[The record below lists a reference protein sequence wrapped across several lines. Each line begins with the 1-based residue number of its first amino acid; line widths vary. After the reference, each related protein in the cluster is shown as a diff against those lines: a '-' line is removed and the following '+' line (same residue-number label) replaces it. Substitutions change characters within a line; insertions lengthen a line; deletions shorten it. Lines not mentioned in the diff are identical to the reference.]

1 MNTLRVVIIIFFAT
15 LSSNVLAK
23 PKNFDE
29 CILENIAATSTA
41 AAVAAITRAC
51 RNLYPSET
59 SNKKAEEKK
68 QPVKKQPLYRVIS
81 LRKNDT
87 EFVDIFGKRMFRV
100 HVTNESKYKVYGY
113 WDYETRVWVE
123 YRVVGC
129 GDNPATKAETK
140 KIQRALNNRKFLVG
154 KPDGILGPKTIAA
167 LKRFQQSEGLVK
179 SGEINRIT
187 AERLGVSLGAF
198 DPTRKVTV
206 GGSIPGNSINPRESR
221 YVDFEYSSFIPK
233 GECFYSGVK
242 AKVQIN

>member
-41 AAVAAITRAC
+41 AC
-51 RNLYPSET
+51 RNLFPSET
-59 SNKKAEEKK
+59 SNKKAEE
-68 QPVKKQPLYRVIS
+68 KKQPLYRVIS

-87 EFVDIFGKRMFRV
+87 EFVDNFGKRMFRV